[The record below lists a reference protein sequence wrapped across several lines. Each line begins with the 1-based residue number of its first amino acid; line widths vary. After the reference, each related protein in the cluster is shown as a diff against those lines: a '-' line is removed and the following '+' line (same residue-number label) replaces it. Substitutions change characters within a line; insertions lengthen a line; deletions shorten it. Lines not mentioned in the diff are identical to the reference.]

1 MQVDRLR
8 AGGANSII
16 DEFINYYEDRG
27 ALEKDEIGWTDLHWL
42 RCMPPRHA
50 PMRRA
55 PRAQRPPRVPC
66 PAQGAARRACR
77 YVGGVVAE
85 KRITEFWQQASGK
98 TPDISEEVAAKQL
111 ADKQELLRSQALK
124 VGTRAHHTRTP
135 GSPPPGAPLG
145 AQRVPRSNPTDCA
158 LARVRARV

>member
-85 KRITEFWQQASGK
+85 KRFTHPFSMVPIGVAITGCAIHF
-98 TPDISEEVAAKQL
+98 
-111 ADKQELLRSQALK
+111 
-124 VGTRAHHTRTP
+124 RTP
-135 GSPPPGAPLG
+135 CTVSAPYL
-145 AQRVPRSNPTDCA
+145 
-158 LARVRARV
+158 